1 MVAIIIDD
9 HILARN
15 VNAVASTG
23 VESTGPEHNSD
34 VPQLAL
40 GAGYPIEMTT
50 NCHQIHK
57 LIG

>member
-40 GAGYPIEMTT
+40 GAGYPIEMTI
-50 NCHQIHK
+50 N
-57 LIG
+57 

>member
-9 HILARN
+9 HILARNN

-50 NCHQIHK
+50 N
-57 LIG
+57 